1 MMQAYNL
8 NNLIKEPIYFQSYNS
23 SQIDLILTNQ
33 KSMYKFSNTFE
44 TDLSDHHK
52 HISTIWKSGSF
63 QGTPWIKVYPSYKFF
78 SINYKSIL
86 NQKLNNLSSTTYDDF
101 EETFLSLLNKHAPLK
116 EKILRYNND
125 PFMTKELRKKIMKR
139 SKLKNKYNKKRN
151 YENWSLYKKTKKLL
165 FIAIEENQKS
175 LFWKLNIKEIG
186 DNKTFWKLSGH
197 ISVIKAIN
205 LLKLPLLKTT
215 LS

>member
-8 NNLIKEPIYFQSYNS
+8 NNLIKETTCFQPNNH

-101 EETFLSLLNKHAPLK
+101 EKTFLSLLNKHAPLK
-116 EKILRYNND
+116 KKYYDTIMAPVWPKNFERKSWKDLNSKISI
-125 PFMTKELRKKIMKR
+125 TKKEIMKTGPFIKNKEITVYHYWG
-139 SKLKNKYNKKRN
+139 KLKNLTLKNWTLKK
-151 YENWSLYKKTKKLL
+151 
-165 FIAIEENQKS
+165 
-175 LFWKLNIKEIG
+175 
-186 DNKTFWKLSGH
+186 
-197 ISVIKAIN
+197 
-205 LLKLPLLKTT
+205 
-215 LS
+215 

>member
-8 NNLIKEPIYFQSYNS
+8 NNLIKETTCFQPNNH

-101 EETFLSLLNKHAPLK
+101 EETFLSLLNKHATLEK
-116 EKILRYNND
+116 KILRHNNG
-125 PFMTKELRKKIMKR
+125 PFMTKELRNEIMKR
-139 SKLKNKYNKKRN
+139 SKLKNKHNKRN
-151 YENWSLYKKTKKLL
+151 YENLPLYKKQR
-165 FIAIEENQKS
+165 N
-175 LFWKLNIKEIG
+175 
-186 DNKTFWKLSGH
+186 
-197 ISVIKAIN
+197 
-205 LLKLPLLKTT
+205 
-215 LS
+215 